1 MKKIITDCDGVLLDW
16 AFAFDVWMGEQ
27 GYLRLP
33 NTDQYFDQTKRY
45 GIDPEEALDCV
56 SRFNQSGSVGYI
68 PAYKDSVEYV
78 NKFAQ
83 EGYRFDVIS
92 SLHIDKFAQKLRKR
106 NLKHLFGDVFD
117 YINCSLDFTKGKKYI
132 LEERYKD
139 SNYIWLEDSASHAT
153 AGDEVGLNT
162 YIFDHPY
169 NKQYQGKRIKNWKEL
184 YDATH

>member
-1 MKKIITDCDGVLLDW
+1 MLHGK
-16 AFAFDVWMGEQ
+16 
-27 GYLRLP
+27 
-33 NTDQYFDQTKRY
+33 QT
-45 GIDPEEALDCV
+45 
-56 SRFNQSGSVGYI
+56 F
-68 PAYKDSVEYV
+68 V

-139 SNYIWLEDSASHAT
+139 SNYIWLEDSARHAT